1 MVKFDPLDK
10 LLYHLYGVTDSRA
23 IEAAHLFCRP
33 PRGDKLVIRFDSD
46 ITPDKPSD
54 PAPSEPR
61 GVVGSRVYIYIY
73 SQPGSP
79 GWPGFN
85 RP

>member
-1 MVKFDPLDK
+1 M
-10 LLYHLYGVTDSRA
+10 TDSRA

-46 ITPDKPSD
+46 ITPDKLSD

-61 GVVGSRVYIYIY
+61 RVVGSLVYIYI
-73 SQPGSP
+73 P
-79 GWPGFN
+79 N
-85 RP
+85 REARGGPVSIGLGTFSYIPE